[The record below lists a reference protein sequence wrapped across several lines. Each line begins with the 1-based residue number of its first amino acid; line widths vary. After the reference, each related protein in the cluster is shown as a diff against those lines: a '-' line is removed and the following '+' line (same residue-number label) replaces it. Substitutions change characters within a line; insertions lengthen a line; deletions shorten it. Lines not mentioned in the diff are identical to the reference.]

1 MDINIVINS
10 EEDTQRLIET
20 IANKISNM
28 SPNEVASYYFDMLM
42 QLKRK
47 DKEIETRVNEEKNKV
62 ALSFARVL
70 REVLLVFDNEHTNC
84 NSLIKSI
91 EMLKSKLENEFAKNN
106 IDIIRP
112 FEGENFDEK
121 LHDVIGTVV
130 CEDPS
135 FDGKIASCVSPGISI
150 ENKVVLPAQVLV
162 YAL

>member
-1 MDINIVINS
+1 MDINIVINN

-28 SPNEVASYYFDMLM
+28 SSNEVASYYFDMLM

-47 DKEIETRVNEEKNKV
+47 DKEIEARVNEEKSKV

-91 EMLKSKLENEFAKNN
+91 EMLKTKLQNEFSKNN

-135 FDGKIASCVSPGISI
+135 LDGKIANCISPGISM
-150 ENKVVLPAQVLV
+150 ENKVILPAQVLV